1 MNIYLHEV
9 KTKLN
14 SVLVWSGSIAALI
27 LLFMSIFTAF
37 AGQSDLFSS
46 LMDSFPKELLV
57 AFGMVDMDF
66 STVLGYFALL
76 FVFVQICLAIQ
87 AANYGFGLV
96 SVEETEWTADFLL
109 SKPVGRC
116 TIMTSKLLAALTAL
130 LITNIVMWVSSFVFV
145 NIFRSGQEIA
155 TKPFVLLLASGLLF
169 QLFFL
174 TVGMLIS
181 QLVRRIRSV
190 TPYAMGL
197 VFGLY
202 ILNVFGDMAGEKSLE
217 VISPFNHFTPS
228 TIINQAAWDLPQVSI
243 SIAIIVVS
251 LVVSYIL
258 YRRRNIASAV

>member
-14 SVLVWSGSIAALI
+14 SVLVWSGSITALI
-27 LLFMSIFTAF
+27 LVFMSLFTAF

-66 STVLGYFALL
+66 TTVLGYFALL

-87 AANYGFGLV
+87 AANYGIGLV

-109 SKPVGRC
+109 SKPVGRT

-130 LITNIVMWVSSFVFV
+130 LITNIVMWISSFIFV
-145 NIFRSGQEIA
+145 SIFRAGQEIA
-155 TKPFVLLLASGLLF
+155 YKPLILLLLSGLVF

-181 QLVRRIRSV
+181 QLVKRIRSV

-202 ILNVFGDMAGEKSLE
+202 ILNVFGDMVGEKSLE

-228 TIINQAAWDLPQVSI
+228 AIVTKAVWDLPQVSI
-243 SIAIIVVS
+243 SIAFIIVS
-251 LVVSYIL
+251 LVASYIL
-258 YRRRNIASAV
+258 YQRRNIASAV